1 MKQKLPGATGALV
14 CGILSVV
21 LCFFYGLPGL
31 VLGIVGLTLSK
42 KAIAA
47 DTANPGMYDGLGS
60 AKAGKILSL
69 IGTILSGLYFLLILI
84 GFLFAASLLKSLM
97 VL

>member
-1 MKQKLPGATGALV
+1 MVQDSGSIT
-14 CGILSVV
+14 
-21 LCFFYGLPGL
+21 

-69 IGTILSGLYFLLILI
+69 IGT
-84 GFLFAASLLKSLM
+84 M
-97 VL
+97 